1 MLGEMRGA
9 GMGNTTKMN
18 DTYSYIHLCL
28 YVCVMHIICRYTDH
42 MYLLH
47 IYSAIRT
54 EDTTKHTYMQCIDF
68 PIES

>member
-9 GMGNTTKMN
+9 GMGNTAKMN

-28 YVCVMHIICRYTDH
+28 YVFIMHVICRYIGH

-47 IYSAIRT
+47 TYSAIRT

-68 PIES
+68 SIES